1 MSDASRPRYGHV
13 VCAIAL
19 LLLLP
24 ACVQPPLAEA
34 PPVVARCTTPIAGN
48 RTGPAL
54 VGQSYGMA
62 MTALPLNSVQFGSN
76 VVAQSMAI
84 QSLHAARTATN
95 TVQVF
100 ARFVSCLDSA
110 SMVMVR
116 TSFLRADT
124 APAEAPS
131 AWKAV
136 HMLPRGTAI
145 YDESSV
151 SLDAAHYLIEVQ

>member
-1 MSDASRPRYGHV
+1 VP
-13 VCAIAL
+13 L
-19 LLLLP
+19 LLT
-24 ACVQPPLAEA
+24 ACVQAPLADT
-34 PPVVARCTTPIAGN
+34 PPVVAQCSTPIASN
-48 RTGPAL
+48 RPGPAL

-76 VVAQSMAI
+76 AAAQSMAI

-95 TVQVF
+95 TVQVL

-110 SMVMVR
+110 SMVQVR

-124 APAEAPS
+124 SPAEAPS
-131 AWKAV
+131 AWKTV
-136 HMLPRGTAI
+136 HLLPRGTAV

-151 SLDAAHYLIEVQ
+151 SLDAAHYLIEVMK